1 MKHKLHRWI
10 IPFVLLIGF
19 IMTVPSIALSQKT
32 LKLDLKKGIENED
45 QSLKS
50 GFKSSQK
57 LVRRMDFYEEGEQKT
72 MSMYFTYDEQGR
84 VIKTENIGYYYRN
97 FFENAVVLY
106 NVSGNTLTVKSSPV
120 NSSMKSEAGESA
132 ICELNEMGYVEE
144 ATCMDA
150 DGFTQDFS
158 LVYDDNGYPLAYDD
172 AGSWGIYAEY
182 SWVDGNLV
190 KANIKEGNNNTVRE
204 YIYTAYENKANLDFN
219 RMFVQ
224 TFGEWNLQMDFLGYF
239 GKKDKNLLGRVG
251 NETFEYN
258 FDEDGYVTKIKS
270 SNDAVC
276 TAEVYYDE
284 GSVPDPNPDPDPTP
298 GNPTTDDE
306 LKDLIDNAPEGSED
320 NPTEI
325 FIPSGDGI
333 VLNKPL
339 DVNKHIRLKGGPLVR
354 GNDNPYAMLR
364 IRSGYSLELDG
375 ITIDGNGVSQKDGS
389 LIVYGK
395 LKLKDGVAIK
405 NCNRQEVDA
414 PSGAI
419 CVAQG
424 GQLTMDGGEIAGN
437 TGAYGSAVYNEGTF
451 ILTDG
456 EISFNNGQI
465 GAVVNNAGG
474 RFIMTG
480 GKISSNKVTEGCG
493 GVFVSEGCSFS
504 MTGGEISNNEDCALY
519 TWSDLQVGGQA
530 KVNGLTL
537 LNEGNRLLVN
547 PALQNNWQISYVDT
561 PAAGVIVASGYNGY
575 MLTNT
580 DYQKIAY
587 ANNLCQLKLSG
598 NNVVT
603 YMGDTGVDEISEN
616 KFRLSISGNQVQVEG
631 LSAYTSFIIYG
642 IDGKTVSSHITN
654 GNGQCSFTLE
664 KGLYLLNYKDQARK
678 FLVK

>member
-10 IPFVLLIGF
+10 IPIVLLIGF

-32 LKLDLKKGIENED
+32 LKLDLKKGIGREYY
-45 QSLKS
+45 S
-50 GFKSSQK
+50 FKSSLRTTQK
-57 LVRRMDFYEEGEQKT
+57 FVQRIEIETFDGRESMYLYYNSQNEIERIKITEISNYEKSRYEMDYVYSYSDNSLSCLRTITTYDIKTGELQDTQIDGADCILDGQGNIIKIDDSEDGYKSVYSYEYQNGYVQNYSYNNKRIREYTWIDGNVTMGGDDQDENYTYSDIISITNIYLPQLLMQTYEEDAY
-72 MSMYFTYDEQGR
+72 YFALMGR
-84 VIKTENIGYYYRN
+84 LGH
-97 FFENAVVLY
+97 
-106 NVSGNTLTVKSSPV
+106 
-120 NSSMKSEAGESA
+120 NS
-132 ICELNEMGYVEE
+132 
-144 ATCMDA
+144 
-150 DGFTQDFS
+150 
-158 LVYDDNGYPLAYDD
+158 
-172 AGSWGIYAEY
+172 
-182 SWVDGNLV
+182 
-190 KANIKEGNNNTVRE
+190 
-204 YIYTAYENKANLDFN
+204 
-219 RMFVQ
+219 
-224 TFGEWNLQMDFLGYF
+224 
-239 GKKDKNLLGRVG
+239 KNLLSQYLRYDSKR
-251 NETFEYN
+251 NIEYL
-258 FDEDGYVTKIKS
+258 FDEDGYVIQMKNLYDKEIYTI
-270 SNDAVC
+270 
-276 TAEVYYDE
+276 YYD
-284 GSVPDPNPDPDPTP
+284 GKSDPNPSPDPTP
-298 GNPTTDDE
+298 NTPTTEEE
-306 LKDLIDNAPEGSED
+306 LGGAIDNAPEGSED

-561 PAAGVIVASGYNGY
+561 PIAGTIVASGYNGY
-575 MLTNT
+575 QLTNT
-580 DYQKIAY
+580 DNQKIVY

-598 NNVVT
+598 NNIVT
-603 YMGDTGVDEISEN
+603 YLDDTSVDEITGN
-616 KFRLSISGNQVQVEG
+616 TFRLTISGNQVQVDG
-631 LSAYTSFIIYG
+631 LPAYTSFIIYG
-642 IDGKTVSSHITN
+642 IDGKTVSSHTTD
-654 GNGQCSFTLE
+654 GNGQCIFSLDN
-664 KGLYLLNYKDQARK
+664 GLYLFNSKDYTRK